1 MSIEYAVDSNFAILP
16 VLPLRDVVIFPN
28 IVVPL
33 FIGREK
39 SINALEYAINNSI
52 RQNEIFLVTQQDG
65 SIDNPE
71 PQDLYGVGVLANIVQ
86 PLIKLPDN
94 AVKVVI
100 QGVGRGRIIEY
111 INSHNL
117 LQARIELDIHH
128 ECEEGKDNIDLEALR
143 RSVVSAF
150 DSWCKLNKKNQ
161 PEVVVNP
168 IDQIKEIDQLVDT
181 IVSYLNIKASDKQSI
196 LETYGPVER
205 LRKTFTFIERE
216 ISILNAQNRLYKTIK
231 SQVESTQK
239 AYYLNEQLKAIQKE
253 LGEFENG
260 EEGNIIN
267 EFEKKINETK
277 LSQEAREKAMTEL
290 KRYKKMN
297 PISPEA
303 TVIFNYLYWLLDL
316 PWGKCK
322 DVKIN
327 LNAAKKILDEN
338 HYGIEKVKDRI
349 IEFLAVLK
357 RVKEIKGPMLCLVG
371 PPGVGKTSLAKS
383 MARAVGRDFVRIALG
398 GVRDESEIRGH
409 RKTYIGSMPGKII
422 QHMKKANSCN
432 PLFLLDEIDK
442 MGSDSRGD
450 PASALLEVLDTEHN
464 KHFTDHYLEVE
475 FDLSSVMFVA
485 TANSLNLPHPLR
497 DRMEI
502 IQLSG
507 YTEDEKVS
515 IAKYHLIPK
524 LRKEHGLRQKEWS
537 ITSDALYELIR
548 LYTRESGVR
557 SMERELAK
565 LMRKAVKRILTDKNK
580 KISVGVGNLQ
590 DYLGIRKYTFGI
602 AENESLV
609 GIVTGLAYTETG
621 GDILMI
627 ESVLIPGKGEI
638 KYTGKLGEVMKES
651 IKAAY
656 SYIRSNCLFFGIKP
670 EKFQNNDIHLHLP
683 EGAVPKDGPS
693 AGSAVCTSIVSLM
706 TNIPVNKSVAMTGE
720 VTLRGRVLAVGGLRE
735 KLLAALRGSI
745 KTVIIPSENEKDMQE
760 IPANIKEKVNVVFV
774 KSIDEVIKIA
784 LIQPII
790 PIKNDNG
797 NSAPSSPIKNKDD
810 NFPDLETLK
819 H

>member
-1 MSIEYAVDSNFAILP
+1 MNIECAVDSNFAILS
-16 VLPLRDVVIFPN
+16 VLPLRDVVIFPSV
-28 IVVPL
+28 VVPL

-39 SINALEYAINNSI
+39 SINALEHAINNS
-52 RQNEIFLVTQQDG
+52 NHKNKIFLVAQQDG
-65 SIDNPE
+65 SLDNPK
-71 PQDLYGVGVLANIVQ
+71 PQDLYEVGVIANIIQ

-100 QGVGRGRIIEY
+100 QGVSRGRAVEY
-111 INSHNL
+111 IDSHAL
-117 LQARIELDIHH
+117 LQAKIELDNYH
-128 ECEEGKDNIDLEALR
+128 EYEEDYDNVDLEALR
-143 RSVVSAF
+143 RSVIGAF

-161 PEVVVNP
+161 PDIIVNP
-168 IDQIKEIDQLVDT
+168 VEQIKKIDLLVDT
-181 IVSYLNIKASDKQSI
+181 VVSYLNIKASDKQSI
-196 LETYGPVER
+196 LETYDSGER

-267 EFEKKINETK
+267 EFEKKIEETK
-277 LSQEAREKAMTEL
+277 LSQEASEKALTEL

-303 TVIFNYLYWLLDL
+303 TVISNYLYWLLDL
-316 PWGKCK
+316 PWGKYK
-322 DVKIN
+322 DTKIN

-357 RVKEIKGPMLCLVG
+357 RVKEIKGPILCLLG
-371 PPGVGKTSLAKS
+371 PPGVGKTSLARS

-409 RKTYIGSMPGKII
+409 RKTYIGSMPGKVI
-422 QHMKKANSCN
+422 QHIKKANSCN

-475 FDLSSVMFVA
+475 FDLSNVMFVA
-485 TANSLNLPHPLR
+485 TANSLNLPHPLH

-507 YTEDEKVS
+507 YTEDEKIN
-515 IAKYHLIPK
+515 IAKYHIIPK
-524 LRKEHGLRQKEWS
+524 LKQEHGLRKKEWS
-537 ITSDALYELIR
+537 IINDALYELIR

-565 LMRKAVKRILTDKNK
+565 LMRKAVKEILEGKNK
-580 KISVGVGNLQ
+580 KIFVGVNNLQ
-590 DYLGIRKYTFGI
+590 GYLGVRKYTFGI

-609 GIVTGLAYTETG
+609 GVVTGLAYTETG
-621 GDILMI
+621 GDILII
-627 ESVLIPGKGEI
+627 ESVLISGKGEI
-638 KYTGKLGEVMKES
+638 KYTGKLGEVMQES

-670 EKFQNNDIHLHLP
+670 EKFQKNDIHLHLP

-693 AGSAVCTSIVSLM
+693 AGSAICTSIVSLM

-720 VTLRGRVLAVGGLRE
+720 VTLRGRVLAIGGLRE
-735 KLLAALRGSI
+735 KLLAALRVSI

-760 IPANIKEKVNVVFV
+760 IPANIKEKINIVFV
-774 KSIDEVIKIA
+774 KNIDEVIKIA
-784 LIQPII
+784 LIQPTI
-790 PIKNDNG
+790 PIKSDNG
-797 NSAPSSPIKNKDD
+797 SNTSSSSVKNKED
-810 NFPDLETLK
+810 NFSDLETLK

>member
-1 MSIEYAVDSNFAILP
+1 MNIERAVSSGFAALS

-28 IVVPL
+28 IMVPL

-39 SINALEYAINNSI
+39 SVNALEYAISSSSH
-52 RQNEIFLVTQQDG
+52 QNEIFLVAQKDG
-65 SIDNPE
+65 SVDNPE
-71 PQDLYGVGVLANIVQ
+71 PEDLYEVGVLANIIQ

-94 AVKVVI
+94 AVKVI
-100 QGVGRGRIIEY
+100 IRGIRRGRVVEY
-111 INSHNL
+111 ISSHTL
-117 LQARIELDIHH
+117 LQARVELDNHYK
-128 ECEEGKDNIDLEALR
+128 EDEDNIDLEALR
-143 RSVVSAF
+143 RSVIDAF

-161 PEVVVNP
+161 PEVAINP
-168 IDQIKEIDQLVDT
+168 IDQIKEVDQLVDT
-181 IVSYLNIKASDKQSI
+181 VASHLNIKVSDKQSI
-196 LETYGPVER
+196 LEAYDPKER
-205 LRKTFTFIERE
+205 FKKAFAFIERE

-239 AYYLNEQLKAIQKE
+239 VYYLNEQLKAIQKE

-260 EEGNIIN
+260 DEGNILN

-277 LSQEAREKAMTEL
+277 LSQEAREKAITDL

-303 TVIFNYLYWLLDL
+303 TVISSYLHWLLDL
-316 PWGKCK
+316 PWGKYK
-322 DVKIN
+322 DAKIN

-357 RVKEIKGPMLCLVG
+357 RVKEIKGPILCLVG

-507 YTEDEKVS
+507 YTEDEKIS
-515 IAKYHLIPK
+515 IATHHLIPK
-524 LRKEHGLRQKEWS
+524 LKKEHGLYQKEWD
-537 ITSDALYELIR
+537 ITNEALYELIR

-565 LMRKAVKRILTDKNK
+565 LMRKAVKEILTDKNK
-580 KISVGVGNLQ
+580 KISVGVDNLQ
-590 DYLGIRKYTFGI
+590 DYLGVRKYTFGI

-638 KYTGKLGEVMKES
+638 KYTGKLGEVMQES

-670 EKFQNNDIHLHLP
+670 EKFQNNDIHLHVP

-693 AGSAVCTSIVSLM
+693 AGGAVCTSIVSLM
-706 TNIPVNKSVAMTGE
+706 TNIPVNKNVAMTGE
-720 VTLRGRVLAVGGLRE
+720 VTLRGRVLAIGGLRE

-760 IPANIKEKVNVVFV
+760 IPASIKEGINVVFA
-774 KSIDEVIKIA
+774 KNIDEVMKVA
-784 LIQPII
+784 LMHPTTPIDGD
-790 PIKNDNG
+790 DNQ
-797 NSAPSSPIKNKDD
+797 NSVPSSIENKDD
-810 NFPDLETLK
+810 TFPMSETLK

>member
-1 MSIEYAVDSNFAILP
+1 MNIECAVDSSFAVLP

-39 SINALEYAINNSI
+39 SINALEYAINNVC
-52 RQNEIFLVTQQDG
+52 RKNEIFLVTQRDG
-65 SIDNPE
+65 SIDNPG
-71 PQDLYGVGVLANIVQ
+71 PQDLYEVGVLANIVQ

-100 QGVGRGRIIEY
+100 QGVSRGRILEY
-111 INSHNL
+111 ISSHTL
-117 LQARIELDIHH
+117 LQAKVELSHH
-128 ECEEGKDNIDLEALR
+128 DECEENEDNVDLEALR
-143 RSVVSAF
+143 RSVINAF

-168 IDQIKEIDQLVDT
+168 IEQIKEIDQLVDT

-196 LETYGPVER
+196 LETYGPGER
-205 LRKTFTFIERE
+205 LRKAFTLIERE

-260 EEGNIIN
+260 EEGNTIN
-267 EFEKKINETK
+267 EFEKKISETK
-277 LSQEAREKAMTEL
+277 LSQEAREKVITEL

-303 TVIFNYLYWLLDL
+303 TVISNYLYWLLDL
-316 PWGKCK
+316 PWGKYK

-357 RVKEIKGPMLCLVG
+357 RVKEIKGPILCLVG

-383 MARAVGRDFVRIALG
+383 MAKAIGRDFVRIALG

-422 QHMKKANSCN
+422 QHMKKASSCN

-485 TANSLNLPHPLR
+485 TANSLNLPYPLR

-524 LRKEHGLRQKEWS
+524 LKEEHGLRQKEWS
-537 ITSDALYELIR
+537 ITGDALYKLIR

-565 LMRKAVKRILTDKNK
+565 LMRKAVKKILTDKSK
-580 KISVGVGNLQ
+580 KISVGTDNLQ
-590 DYLGIRKYTFGI
+590 DYLGVRKYTFGI

-609 GIVTGLAYTETG
+609 GVVTGLAYTETG
-621 GDILMI
+621 GDILTI

-638 KYTGKLGEVMKES
+638 KYTGKLGEVMQES

-670 EKFQNNDIHLHLP
+670 EKFKSNDIHLHIP

-706 TNIPVNKSVAMTGE
+706 TNIPVDKSVAMTGE
-720 VTLRGRVLAVGGLRE
+720 VTLRGRVLAIGGLRE

-745 KTVIIPSENEKDMQE
+745 KTVIIPSENEKDIQE
-760 IPANIKEKVNVVFV
+760 IPINIKEKVNIVFV
-774 KSIDEVIKIA
+774 KNIDEVIKIA
-784 LIQPII
+784 LIRPTI
-790 PIKNDNG
+790 PIKNDTG
-797 NSAPSSPIKNKDD
+797 NSTPSSSVKDKD
-810 NFPDLETLK
+810 GNFSELDTLK

>member
-1 MSIEYAVDSNFAILP
+1 MNIERAVSSTFTALP

-28 IVVPL
+28 IMVPL

-39 SINALEYAINNSI
+39 SVNALEYAISSSNH
-52 RQNEIFLVTQQDG
+52 QNEIFLVAQKDG
-65 SIDNPE
+65 SVDNPE
-71 PQDLYGVGVLANIVQ
+71 PEDLYEVGVLASIVQ

-94 AVKVVI
+94 AVKVI
-100 QGVGRGRIIEY
+100 IRGIRRGRVVEY
-111 INSHNL
+111 ISSHTL
-117 LQARIELDIHH
+117 LQARVELDNYYK
-128 ECEEGKDNIDLEALR
+128 EDEDNIDLEALR
-143 RSVVSAF
+143 RSVVDAF

-161 PEVVVNP
+161 PEVAINS
-168 IDQIKEIDQLVDT
+168 IDQIKEVDQLVDT
-181 IVSYLNIKASDKQSI
+181 VASHLNIKVSDKQSI
-196 LETYGPVER
+196 LEAYDPEER
-205 LRKTFTFIERE
+205 LKKAFAFIERE
-216 ISILNAQNRLYKTIK
+216 MSILNAQNRLYKTIK

-239 AYYLNEQLKAIQKE
+239 VYYLNEQLKAIQKE

-260 EEGNIIN
+260 DEGNILN

-277 LSQEAREKAMTEL
+277 LSQEAREKAITDL

-303 TVIFNYLYWLLDL
+303 TVISSYLHWLLEL
-316 PWGKCK
+316 PWGKYK
-322 DVKIN
+322 GAKIN

-357 RVKEIKGPMLCLVG
+357 RVKEIKGPILCLVG

-383 MARAVGRDFVRIALG
+383 MARAVGKDFVRIALG

-507 YTEDEKVS
+507 YTEDEKIS
-515 IAKYHLIPK
+515 IATHHLIPK
-524 LRKEHGLRQKEWS
+524 LKEEHGLYQKEWD
-537 ITSDALYELIR
+537 ITNEALYELIR

-565 LMRKAVKRILTDKNK
+565 LMRKAVKEILTDKNK
-580 KISVGVGNLQ
+580 KISVGVDNLQ
-590 DYLGIRKYTFGI
+590 DYLGVRKYTFGI

-627 ESVLIPGKGEI
+627 ESVLIAGKGEI
-638 KYTGKLGEVMKES
+638 KYTGKLGEVMQES

-670 EKFQNNDIHLHLP
+670 EKFQNNDIHLHVP

-693 AGSAVCTSIVSLM
+693 AGGAVCTSIVSLM
-706 TNIPVNKSVAMTGE
+706 TNIPVNKNVAMTGE
-720 VTLRGRVLAVGGLRE
+720 VTLRGRVLAIGGLRE

-760 IPANIKEKVNVVFV
+760 IPASIKEGINVVFA
-774 KSIDEVIKIA
+774 KNIDEVMKVA
-784 LIQPII
+784 LMHPTTPIDGD
-790 PIKNDNG
+790 DNQ
-797 NSAPSSPIKNKDD
+797 NSVPSSIESKDD
-810 NFPDLETLK
+810 TFPMSETLK

>member
-1 MSIEYAVDSNFAILP
+1 MNIEYAMDSNFATLP
-16 VLPLRDVVIFPN
+16 VLPLRDVVIFPSV
-28 IVVPL
+28 VVPL

-39 SINALEYAINNSI
+39 SINALEYAINNSSH
-52 RQNEIFLVTQQDG
+52 QNKIFLVAQQDG
-65 SIDNPE
+65 SLDNPE
-71 PQDLYGVGVLANIVQ
+71 PQDLYEVGVLANIVQ

-100 QGVGRGRIIEY
+100 QGVSRGRAVEY
-111 INSHNL
+111 IDSHAL
-117 LQARIELDIHH
+117 LQARVELDNYH
-128 ECEEGKDNIDLEALR
+128 EYEEDEDNVDLEALR
-143 RSVVSAF
+143 RSVIGAF

-161 PEVVVNP
+161 PDIIVNP
-168 IDQIKEIDQLVDT
+168 VEQIKKIDLLVDT

-196 LETYGPVER
+196 LETYGPGER

-216 ISILNAQNRLYKTIK
+216 ISILNAQNHLYKTIK

-267 EFEKKINETK
+267 EFEKKIEETK
-277 LSQEAREKAMTEL
+277 LSQEAREKALTEL

-303 TVIFNYLYWLLDL
+303 TVISNYLYWLLDL
-316 PWGKCK
+316 PWGKYK
-322 DVKIN
+322 DAKIN

-357 RVKEIKGPMLCLVG
+357 RVKEIKGPILCLFG
-371 PPGVGKTSLAKS
+371 PPGVGKTSLARS
-383 MARAVGRDFVRIALG
+383 MARAVGRDFIRIALG

-432 PLFLLDEIDK
+432 TLFLLDEIDK

-485 TANSLNLPHPLR
+485 TANSLNLPHPLH

-507 YTEDEKVS
+507 YTEDEKIN
-515 IAKYHLIPK
+515 IAKYHIIPK
-524 LRKEHGLRQKEWS
+524 LKQEHGLRQKEWS
-537 ITSDALYELIR
+537 ITNDALYELIR

-565 LMRKAVKRILTDKNK
+565 LMRKAVKEILEGKNK
-580 KISVGVGNLQ
+580 KICVGVNNLQ
-590 DYLGIRKYTFGI
+590 GYLGVSKYTFGI

-609 GIVTGLAYTETG
+609 GVVTGLAYTETG

-638 KYTGKLGEVMKES
+638 KYTGKLGEVMQES

-693 AGSAVCTSIVSLM
+693 AGSAICTSIVSLM
-706 TNIPVNKSVAMTGE
+706 TNIPVDKSVAMTGE
-720 VTLRGRVLAVGGLRE
+720 VTLRGRVLAIGGLRE
-735 KLLAALRGSI
+735 KLLAALRVSI

-760 IPANIKEKVNVVFV
+760 IPANIKEKINVVFV
-774 KSIDEVIKIA
+774 KNIDEVTKIA
-784 LIQPII
+784 LIQPTV
-790 PIKNDNG
+790 PIESDNG
-797 NSAPSSPIKNKDD
+797 SNAPSSSVKNEDD
-810 NFPDLETLK
+810 NFSGLETLK

>member
-1 MSIEYAVDSNFAILP
+1 
-16 VLPLRDVVIFPN
+16 
-28 IVVPL
+28 
-33 FIGREK
+33 EK
-39 SINALEYAINNSI
+39 SINALEYAINNSSH
-52 RQNEIFLVTQQDG
+52 QNKIFLVAQQDG

-71 PQDLYGVGVLANIVQ
+71 PQDLYEVGVLANIVQ

-100 QGVGRGRIIEY
+100 QGVSRGRAVEY
-111 INSHNL
+111 IDSHTL
-117 LQARIELDIHH
+117 LQARVELDNYH
-128 ECEEGKDNIDLEALR
+128 EYEEDEDNVDLEALR
-143 RSVVSAF
+143 RSVIGAF

-161 PEVVVNP
+161 PDIIVNP
-168 IDQIKEIDQLVDT
+168 VEQIKEIDLLVDT

-196 LETYGPVER
+196 LETYGPGER

-267 EFEKKINETK
+267 EFEKKIDETK
-277 LSQEAREKAMTEL
+277 LSQEAREKAITEL

-303 TVIFNYLYWLLDL
+303 TVISNYLYWLLNL
-316 PWGKCK
+316 PWGKYK
-322 DVKIN
+322 DAKIN

-357 RVKEIKGPMLCLVG
+357 RVKEIKGPILCLLG
-371 PPGVGKTSLAKS
+371 PPGVGKTSLARS

-409 RKTYIGSMPGKII
+409 RKTYIGSMPGKVI

-485 TANSLNLPHPLR
+485 TANSLNLPHPLH

-507 YTEDEKVS
+507 YTEDEKIN

-524 LRKEHGLRQKEWS
+524 LKQEHGLRQKEWS
-537 ITSDALYELIR
+537 ITNDALYKLIR

-565 LMRKAVKRILTDKNK
+565 LMRKAVKEILGGKNK
-580 KISVGVGNLQ
+580 KICVGVNNLQ
-590 DYLGIRKYTFGI
+590 GYLGVRKYTFGI

-609 GIVTGLAYTETG
+609 GVVTGLAYTETG

-638 KYTGKLGEVMKES
+638 KYTGKLGEVMQES

-693 AGSAVCTSIVSLM
+693 AGSAICTSIVSLM
-706 TNIPVNKSVAMTGE
+706 INIPVDKSVAMTGE
-720 VTLRGRVLAVGGLRE
+720 VTLRGRVLAIGGLRE
-735 KLLAALRGSI
+735 KLLAALRGSV
-745 KTVIIPSENEKDMQE
+745 KTVVIPSENEKDMQE
-760 IPANIKEKVNVVFV
+760 IPASIKEKINVVFV
-774 KSIDEVIKIA
+774 KNIDEVIKIA
-784 LIQPII
+784 LIQPTI
-790 PIKNDNG
+790 PIESDNG
-797 NSAPSSPIKNKDD
+797 SNAPSSSVKNEDD
-810 NFPDLETLK
+810 NFSGLETLK

>member
-1 MSIEYAVDSNFAILP
+1 
-16 VLPLRDVVIFPN
+16 
-28 IVVPL
+28 
-33 FIGREK
+33 
-39 SINALEYAINNSI
+39 
-52 RQNEIFLVTQQDG
+52 
-65 SIDNPE
+65 
-71 PQDLYGVGVLANIVQ
+71 
-86 PLIKLPDN
+86 
-94 AVKVVI
+94 
-100 QGVGRGRIIEY
+100 
-111 INSHNL
+111 
-117 LQARIELDIHH
+117 
-128 ECEEGKDNIDLEALR
+128 
-143 RSVVSAF
+143 
-150 DSWCKLNKKNQ
+150 
-161 PEVVVNP
+161 
-168 IDQIKEIDQLVDT
+168 
-181 IVSYLNIKASDKQSI
+181 
-196 LETYGPVER
+196 
-205 LRKTFTFIERE
+205 
-216 ISILNAQNRLYKTIK
+216 
-231 SQVESTQK
+231 
-239 AYYLNEQLKAIQKE
+239 
-253 LGEFENG
+253 
-260 EEGNIIN
+260 
-267 EFEKKINETK
+267 
-277 LSQEAREKAMTEL
+277 
-290 KRYKKMN
+290 MN

-303 TVIFNYLYWLLDL
+303 TVISSYLHWLLDL
-316 PWGKCK
+316 PWRKYK
-322 DVKIN
+322 DAKIN

-357 RVKEIKGPMLCLVG
+357 RVKEIKGPILCLVG

-383 MARAVGRDFVRIALG
+383 MAKAVGRDFVRISLG
-398 GVRDESEIRGH
+398 GIRDESEIRGH

-450 PASALLEVLDTEHN
+450 PASALLEVLDTDHN

-507 YTEDEKVS
+507 YTEDEKIS
-515 IAKYHLIPK
+515 IATHHLIPK
-524 LRKEHGLRQKEWS
+524 LKKEHGLHQKEWK
-537 ITSDALYELIR
+537 ITNEALYELIR
-548 LYTRESGVR
+548 LYTRESDVR

-565 LMRKAVKRILTDKNK
+565 LMRKAVKAILTDKNK
-580 KISVGVGNLQ
+580 KISVEIGNLQ
-590 DYLGIRKYTFGI
+590 DYLGVRKYTFGI

-638 KYTGKLGEVMKES
+638 KYTGKLGEVMQES

-656 SYIRSNCLFFGIKP
+656 SYVRSNCLFFGINP
-670 EKFQNNDIHLHLP
+670 EKFQNNDIHLHVP

-706 TNIPVNKSVAMTGE
+706 TNISVNKSVAMTGE
-720 VTLRGRVLAVGGLRE
+720 VTLRGRVLAIGGLRE

-760 IPANIKEKVNVVFV
+760 IPANIKEGINVIFV
-774 KSIDEVIKIA
+774 KNIDEVIKIA
-784 LIQPII
+784 LTRPITSI
-790 PIKNDNG
+790 DG
-797 NSAPSSPIKNKDD
+797 DSQNSLPSSIENKDST
-810 NFPDLETLK
+810 FSALETLK

>member
-1 MSIEYAVDSNFAILP
+1 MSIGRAVNFNSTVLP

-28 IVVPL
+28 IMLPL
-33 FIGREK
+33 FVGREK
-39 SINALEYAINNSI
+39 SVHALEYAISSSSH
-52 RQNEIFLVTQQDG
+52 QNEIFLIAQKDG

-71 PQDLYGVGVLANIVQ
+71 PENLYEVGVLANIIQ

-94 AVKVVI
+94 AVKVMI
-100 QGVGRGRIIEY
+100 HGVRRGRVIEY
-111 INSHNL
+111 ISSHTL
-117 LQARIELDIHH
+117 LQARVALDGH
-128 ECEEGKDNIDLEALR
+128 CEYAENEDNIDLEALR
-143 RSVVSAF
+143 RSVIDAF
-150 DSWCKLNKKNQ
+150 DNWCRLSKKSR
-161 PEVVVNP
+161 PEIIIDP
-168 IDQIKEIDQLVDT
+168 IDQVKEVNQIVD
-181 IVSYLNIKASDKQSI
+181 IIASHLNIKVSDKQNI
-196 LETYGPVER
+196 LEVYNPKER
-205 LRKTFTFIERE
+205 LKKVFTLIERE
-216 ISILNAQNRLYKTIK
+216 ISILSAQNRLYKTIK

-239 AYYLNEQLKAIQKE
+239 VYYLNEQLKAIQKE

-260 EEGNIIN
+260 DEGNILN

-277 LSQEAREKAMTEL
+277 LSEEAKKKAITDL

-303 TVIFNYLYWLLDL
+303 TVISSYLHWLLDL
-316 PWGKCK
+316 PWGKYK
-322 DVKIN
+322 DAKIN

-357 RVKEIKGPMLCLVG
+357 RVKEIKGPILCLVG

-383 MARAVGRDFVRIALG
+383 MAKAVGRDFVRISLG
-398 GVRDESEIRGH
+398 GIRDESEIRGH

-507 YTEDEKVS
+507 YSEDEKIS
-515 IAKYHLIPK
+515 IATHHLIPK
-524 LRKEHGLRQKEWS
+524 LKKEHGLHQKEWK
-537 ITSDALYELIR
+537 ITNEALYELIR

-565 LMRKAVKRILTDKNK
+565 LMRKAVKAILTDKNK
-580 KISVGVGNLQ
+580 KISVEVGNLQ
-590 DYLGIRKYTFGI
+590 DYLGVRKYTFGI

-638 KYTGKLGEVMKES
+638 KYTGKLGEVMQES
-651 IKAAY
+651 IRAAY
-656 SYIRSNCLFFGIKP
+656 SYVRSNCLFFGIKP
-670 EKFQNNDIHLHLP
+670 EKFQNNDIHLHVP

-706 TNIPVNKSVAMTGE
+706 TNIPVNKNVAMTGE
-720 VTLRGRVLAVGGLRE
+720 VTLRGRVLAIGGLRE

-760 IPANIKEKVNVVFV
+760 IPANIKKGINVVFA
-774 KSIDEVIKIA
+774 KNIDEVIKIA
-784 LIQPII
+784 LTRPITSI
-790 PIKNDNG
+790 DGDNQ
-797 NSAPSSPIKNKDD
+797 NSLPSSIENKDST
-810 NFPDLETLK
+810 FSALETLK

>member
-1 MSIEYAVDSNFAILP
+1 MNIECTVNSDYIALP
-16 VLPLRDVVIFPN
+16 ILPLRDVVIFPSMM
-28 IVVPL
+28 VPL

-39 SINALEYAINNSI
+39 SINALEYAISHSNTK
-52 RQNEIFLVTQQDG
+52 IFLVAQRDG

-71 PQDLYGVGVLANIVQ
+71 SSDLYEVGVLANIIQ

-100 QGVGRGRIIEY
+100 QGVRRGRITEY
-111 INSHNL
+111 VSSTGL
-117 LQARIELDIHH
+117 LQASVELKSDEH
-128 ECEEGKDNIDLEALR
+128 EEDDVDLEALR
-143 RSVVSAF
+143 RSVIDAF
-150 DSWCKLNKKNQ
+150 DNWSKLNKKNQ
-161 PEVVVNP
+161 PEVIVNP
-168 IDQIKEIDQLVDT
+168 VDHIKDVDQLADT
-181 IVSYLNIKASDKQSI
+181 IASYLNIKISDKQSI
-196 LETYGPVER
+196 LESYDLKER
-205 LRKTFTFIERE
+205 LKKVFALTERE

-260 EEGNIIN
+260 DEGNVLN
-267 EFEKKINETK
+267 EFEKKIDETQ
-277 LSQEAREKAMTEL
+277 LSQEAREKATADL

-303 TVIFNYLYWLLDL
+303 TVISSYLHWLLDL
-316 PWGKCK
+316 PWGKYK
-322 DVKIN
+322 DAKIN
-327 LNAAKKILDEN
+327 LNTAKKILDEN

-357 RVKEIKGPMLCLVG
+357 RVKEIKGPILCLVG

-383 MARAVGRDFVRIALG
+383 IARAIGRDFVRMSLG

-422 QHMKKANSCN
+422 QYMKKANSCN

-442 MGSDSRGD
+442 MGSDLRGN

-475 FDLSSVMFVA
+475 FNLSSVMFVA

-507 YTEDEKVS
+507 YAEDEKVN
-515 IAKYHLIPK
+515 IATHHLIPK
-524 LRKEHGLRQKEWS
+524 LKKEHGLHKNEWR
-537 ITSDALYELIR
+537 IANDALYRLIR

-557 SMERELAK
+557 SMEKELAK
-565 LMRKAVKRILTDKNK
+565 LMRKAVKKILTDKNK
-580 KISVGVGNLQ
+580 KISVEVDNLQ
-590 DYLGIRKYTFGI
+590 DYLGVRKHTFGI
-602 AENESLV
+602 AGDEDLIGV
-609 GIVTGLAYTETG
+609 VTGLAYTETG
-621 GDILMI
+621 GDILMV

-638 KYTGKLGEVMKES
+638 KYTGKLGEVMQES

-656 SYIRSNCLFFGIKP
+656 SYIRSNCLSFGIKP
-670 EKFQNNDIHLHLP
+670 EKFQNNDIHLHVP

-693 AGSAVCTSIVSLM
+693 AGVAVCTSIVSLM
-706 TNIPVNKSVAMTGE
+706 TNIPVNKCVAMTGE
-720 VTLRGRVLAVGGLRE
+720 VTLRGRILAIGGLRE

-745 KTVIIPSENEKDMQE
+745 ETVIIPSENEKDMQE
-760 IPANIKEKVNVVFV
+760 IPTNIKEGVNVVFAKNV
-774 KSIDEVIKIA
+774 DEVIKVA
-784 LIQPII
+784 LIQPTA
-790 PIKNDNG
+790 PIESTYQSNK
-797 NSAPSSPIKNKDD
+797 SSSIEKDD
-810 NFPDLETLK
+810 TFPTLETLK

>member
-1 MSIEYAVDSNFAILP
+1 MSIGRAVNFNSTVLP

-28 IVVPL
+28 IMLPL
-33 FIGREK
+33 FVGREK
-39 SINALEYAINNSI
+39 SVHALEYAISSSSH
-52 RQNEIFLVTQQDG
+52 QNEIFLIAQKDG

-71 PQDLYGVGVLANIVQ
+71 PENLYEVGVLANIIQ

-94 AVKVVI
+94 AVKVMI
-100 QGVGRGRIIEY
+100 HGVRRGRVIEY
-111 INSHNL
+111 ISSHTL
-117 LQARIELDIHH
+117 LEARVALDGHY
-128 ECEEGKDNIDLEALR
+128 EYGKNEDNIDLEALR
-143 RSVVSAF
+143 RSVIDAF
-150 DSWCKLNKKNQ
+150 DNWCKLSKKSR
-161 PEVVVNP
+161 PEIIIDP
-168 IDQIKEIDQLVDT
+168 IDQVKEVNQIVDM
-181 IVSYLNIKASDKQSI
+181 IASHLNIKVSDKQNI
-196 LETYGPVER
+196 LEVYNPKER
-205 LRKTFTFIERE
+205 LKKVFALIERE
-216 ISILNAQNRLYKTIK
+216 ISILSAQNRLYKTIK
-231 SQVESTQK
+231 SQVESTQRV
-239 AYYLNEQLKAIQKE
+239 YYLNEQLKAIQKE

-260 EEGNIIN
+260 DEGNILN

-277 LSQEAREKAMTEL
+277 LSEEAKEKAITDL

-303 TVIFNYLYWLLDL
+303 TVISSYLHWLLDL
-316 PWGKCK
+316 PWRKYK
-322 DVKIN
+322 DAKIN

-357 RVKEIKGPMLCLVG
+357 RVKEIKGPILCLVG

-383 MARAVGRDFVRIALG
+383 MAKAVGRDFVRISLG
-398 GVRDESEIRGH
+398 GIRDESEIRGH

-507 YTEDEKVS
+507 YTEDEKIS
-515 IAKYHLIPK
+515 IATHHLIPK
-524 LRKEHGLRQKEWS
+524 LKKEHGLHQKEWE
-537 ITSDALYELIR
+537 ITNEALYELIR

-565 LMRKAVKRILTDKNK
+565 LMRKAVKAILTDKNK
-580 KISVGVGNLQ
+580 KISVEIGNLQ
-590 DYLGIRKYTFGI
+590 DYLGVRKYTFGI

-621 GDILMI
+621 GDIL
-627 ESVLIPGKGEI
+627 
-638 KYTGKLGEVMKES
+638 
-651 IKAAY
+651 
-656 SYIRSNCLFFGIKP
+656 
-670 EKFQNNDIHLHLP
+670 
-683 EGAVPKDGPS
+683 
-693 AGSAVCTSIVSLM
+693 
-706 TNIPVNKSVAMTGE
+706 
-720 VTLRGRVLAVGGLRE
+720 
-735 KLLAALRGSI
+735 
-745 KTVIIPSENEKDMQE
+745 
-760 IPANIKEKVNVVFV
+760 
-774 KSIDEVIKIA
+774 
-784 LIQPII
+784 
-790 PIKNDNG
+790 
-797 NSAPSSPIKNKDD
+797 
-810 NFPDLETLK
+810 
-819 H
+819 

>member
-1 MSIEYAVDSNFAILP
+1 MNIEYAMDSNFATLP
-16 VLPLRDVVIFPN
+16 VLPLRDVVIFPSV
-28 IVVPL
+28 VVPL

-39 SINALEYAINNSI
+39 SINALEYAINNSSH
-52 RQNEIFLVTQQDG
+52 QNKIFLVAQQDG

-71 PQDLYGVGVLANIVQ
+71 PQDLYEVGVLANIIQ

-100 QGVGRGRIIEY
+100 QGVSRGRAVEY
-111 INSHNL
+111 IDSHTL
-117 LQARIELDIHH
+117 LQARVELDNYH
-128 ECEEGKDNIDLEALR
+128 EYEEDEDNVDLEALR
-143 RSVVSAF
+143 RSVIGAF
-150 DSWCKLNKKNQ
+150 DSWCKLNKKNR
-161 PEVVVNP
+161 PDIIVNP
-168 IDQIKEIDQLVDT
+168 VEQIKEIDLLVDT

-196 LETYGPVER
+196 LETYGPGER

-267 EFEKKINETK
+267 EFEKKIDETK
-277 LSQEAREKAMTEL
+277 LSQEAREKAITEL

-303 TVIFNYLYWLLDL
+303 TVISNYLYWLLDL
-316 PWGKCK
+316 PWGKYK
-322 DVKIN
+322 DAKIN

-349 IEFLAVLK
+349 IELLAVLK
-357 RVKEIKGPMLCLVG
+357 RVKEIKGPILCLLG
-371 PPGVGKTSLAKS
+371 PPGVGKTSLARS

-409 RKTYIGSMPGKII
+409 RKTYIGSMPGKVI

-485 TANSLNLPHPLR
+485 TANSLNLPHPLH

-507 YTEDEKVS
+507 YTEDEKIN

-524 LRKEHGLRQKEWS
+524 LKQEHGLRQKEWS
-537 ITSDALYELIR
+537 ITNDALYELIR

-565 LMRKAVKRILTDKNK
+565 LMRKAVKEILEGKNK
-580 KISVGVGNLQ
+580 KICVGVNNLQ
-590 DYLGIRKYTFGI
+590 DYSGVRKYTFGI

-609 GIVTGLAYTETG
+609 GVVTGLAYTETG

-638 KYTGKLGEVMKES
+638 KYTGKLGEVMQES

-693 AGSAVCTSIVSLM
+693 AGSAICTSIVSLM

-720 VTLRGRVLAVGGLRE
+720 VTLRGRVLAIGGLRE
-735 KLLAALRGSI
+735 KLLAALRVSI

-760 IPANIKEKVNVVFV
+760 IPANIKEKINVVFV
-774 KSIDEVIKIA
+774 KNIDEVIKIA
-784 LIQPII
+784 LTQPTILI
-790 PIKNDNG
+790 ESDNG
-797 NSAPSSPIKNKDD
+797 SNAPPSSVKNEDD
-810 NFPDLETLK
+810 NFSGLETLK

>member
-1 MSIEYAVDSNFAILP
+1 MNIGHAVNFNSTVLP

-28 IVVPL
+28 IMLPL
-33 FIGREK
+33 FVGREK
-39 SINALEYAINNSI
+39 SVHALEYAISSSSH
-52 RQNEIFLVTQQDG
+52 QNEIFLIAQKDG

-71 PQDLYGVGVLANIVQ
+71 PENLYEVGVLANIIQ

-94 AVKVVI
+94 AVKVMI
-100 QGVGRGRIIEY
+100 HGVRRGRVIEY
-111 INSHNL
+111 ISSHTL
-117 LQARIELDIHH
+117 LEARVALDGHY
-128 ECEEGKDNIDLEALR
+128 EYGENEDNIDLEALR
-143 RSVVSAF
+143 RSVIDAF
-150 DSWCKLNKKNQ
+150 DNWCKLSKKSR
-161 PEVVVNP
+161 PEIIIDP
-168 IDQIKEIDQLVDT
+168 IDQVKEVNQIVDM
-181 IVSYLNIKASDKQSI
+181 IASHLNIKVSDKQNI
-196 LETYGPVER
+196 LEVYNPKER
-205 LRKTFTFIERE
+205 LKKVFALIERE
-216 ISILNAQNRLYKTIK
+216 ISILSAQNRLYKTIK
-231 SQVESTQK
+231 SQVESTQRV
-239 AYYLNEQLKAIQKE
+239 YLNEQLKAIQKE

-260 EEGNIIN
+260 DEGNILN

-277 LSQEAREKAMTEL
+277 LSEEAKEKAITDL

-303 TVIFNYLYWLLDL
+303 TVISSYLHWLLDL
-316 PWGKCK
+316 PWRKYK
-322 DVKIN
+322 DAKIN

-357 RVKEIKGPMLCLVG
+357 RVKEIKGPILCLVG

-383 MARAVGRDFVRIALG
+383 MAKAVGRDFVRISLG
-398 GVRDESEIRGH
+398 GIRDESEIRGH

-507 YTEDEKVS
+507 YTEDEKIS
-515 IAKYHLIPK
+515 IATHHLIPK
-524 LRKEHGLRQKEWS
+524 LKKEHGLHQKEWE
-537 ITSDALYELIR
+537 ITNEALYELIR

-565 LMRKAVKRILTDKNK
+565 LMRKAVKAILTDKNK
-580 KISVGVGNLQ
+580 KISVEIGNLQ
-590 DYLGIRKYTFGI
+590 DYLGVRKYTFGI

-638 KYTGKLGEVMKES
+638 KYTGKLGEVMQES

-656 SYIRSNCLFFGIKP
+656 SYVRSNCLFFGIKP
-670 EKFQNNDIHLHLP
+670 EKFQNNDIHLHVP

-706 TNIPVNKSVAMTGE
+706 TNISVNKSVAMTGE
-720 VTLRGRVLAVGGLRE
+720 VTLRGRVLAIGGLRE

-760 IPANIKEKVNVVFV
+760 IPANIKEGINVIFV
-774 KSIDEVIKIA
+774 KNIDEVIKIA
-784 LIQPII
+784 LTRPITSI
-790 PIKNDNG
+790 DG
-797 NSAPSSPIKNKDD
+797 DSQNSLPSSIENKDST
-810 NFPDLETLK
+810 FSALETLK

>member
-1 MSIEYAVDSNFAILP
+1 MNIERAVSSSFTALP

-28 IVVPL
+28 IMVPL

-39 SINALEYAINNSI
+39 SVNALEYAISSSNH
-52 RQNEIFLVTQQDG
+52 QNEIFLVAQKDG
-65 SIDNPE
+65 SVDNPE
-71 PQDLYGVGVLANIVQ
+71 PEDLYEVGVLASIVQ

-94 AVKVVI
+94 AVKVI
-100 QGVGRGRIIEY
+100 IRGIRRGRVVEY
-111 INSHNL
+111 ISSHTL
-117 LQARIELDIHH
+117 LQARVELDNYYK
-128 ECEEGKDNIDLEALR
+128 EDEDNIDLEALR
-143 RSVVSAF
+143 RSVVDAF

-161 PEVVVNP
+161 PEVAINS
-168 IDQIKEIDQLVDT
+168 IDQIKEVDQLVDT
-181 IVSYLNIKASDKQSI
+181 VASHLNIKVSDKQSI
-196 LETYGPVER
+196 LEAYDPEER
-205 LRKTFTFIERE
+205 LKKAFTFIERE
-216 ISILNAQNRLYKTIK
+216 MSILNAQNRLYKTIK

-239 AYYLNEQLKAIQKE
+239 VYYLNEQLKAIQKE

-260 EEGNIIN
+260 DEGNILN

-277 LSQEAREKAMTEL
+277 LSQEAREKAITDL

-303 TVIFNYLYWLLDL
+303 TVISSYLHWLLEL
-316 PWGKCK
+316 PWGKYK
-322 DVKIN
+322 DAKIN

-357 RVKEIKGPMLCLVG
+357 RVKEIKGPILCLVG

-507 YTEDEKVS
+507 YTEDEKIS
-515 IAKYHLIPK
+515 IATHHLIPK
-524 LRKEHGLRQKEWS
+524 LKKEHGLYQKEWD
-537 ITSDALYELIR
+537 ITNEALYELIR

-565 LMRKAVKRILTDKNK
+565 LMRKAVKEILTDKNK
-580 KISVGVGNLQ
+580 KISVGVDNLQ
-590 DYLGIRKYTFGI
+590 DYLGVRKYTFGI

-627 ESVLIPGKGEI
+627 ESVLIPGNGEI
-638 KYTGKLGEVMKES
+638 KYTGKLGEVMQES

-670 EKFQNNDIHLHLP
+670 EKFQNNDIHLHVP

-693 AGSAVCTSIVSLM
+693 AGGAVCTSIVSLM
-706 TNIPVNKSVAMTGE
+706 TNIPVNKNVAMTGE
-720 VTLRGRVLAVGGLRE
+720 VTLRGRVLAIGGLRE

-760 IPANIKEKVNVVFV
+760 IPASIKEGINVVFA
-774 KSIDEVIKIA
+774 KNIDEVMKVA
-784 LIQPII
+784 LMHPTTPI
-790 PIKNDNG
+790 NGDDNQ
-797 NSAPSSPIKNKDD
+797 NSVPSSIESKDD
-810 NFPDLETLK
+810 TFPMSETLK

>member
-1 MSIEYAVDSNFAILP
+1 MNIEYAMDSNFATLP
-16 VLPLRDVVIFPN
+16 VLPLRDVVIFPSV
-28 IVVPL
+28 VVPL

-39 SINALEYAINNSI
+39 SINALDYAINNSSH
-52 RQNEIFLVTQQDG
+52 QNKIFLVTQQDG
-65 SIDNPE
+65 SLDNPE
-71 PQDLYGVGVLANIVQ
+71 PQDLYEVGVLANIVQ

-100 QGVGRGRIIEY
+100 QGISRGRAVEY
-111 INSHNL
+111 IDSHTL
-117 LQARIELDIHH
+117 LQARVELDNYH
-128 ECEEGKDNIDLEALR
+128 EYEEDEDNVDLEALR
-143 RSVVSAF
+143 RSVIGTF

-161 PEVVVNP
+161 PDIIVNP
-168 IDQIKEIDQLVDT
+168 VEQIKKIDLLVDT

-196 LETYGPVER
+196 LETYGPGER

-267 EFEKKINETK
+267 EFEKKIEETK
-277 LSQEAREKAMTEL
+277 LSQEAREKAITEL

-303 TVIFNYLYWLLDL
+303 TVISNYLYWLLDL
-316 PWGKCK
+316 PWGKYK
-322 DVKIN
+322 DAKIN

-357 RVKEIKGPMLCLVG
+357 RVKEIKGPILCLLG
-371 PPGVGKTSLAKS
+371 PPGVGKTSLARS

-409 RKTYIGSMPGKII
+409 RKTYIGSMPGKVI

-485 TANSLNLPHPLR
+485 TANSLSLPHPLH

-507 YTEDEKVS
+507 YTEDEKIS
-515 IAKYHLIPK
+515 IAKCHLIPK
-524 LRKEHGLRQKEWS
+524 LKKEHGLRQKEWS
-537 ITSDALYELIR
+537 ITDDALYELIR

-565 LMRKAVKRILTDKNK
+565 LMRKAVKEILEGKNK
-580 KISVGVGNLQ
+580 KICVGVNDLQ
-590 DYLGIRKYTFGI
+590 GYLGVRKYTFGI

-609 GIVTGLAYTETG
+609 GVVTGLAYTETG

-638 KYTGKLGEVMKES
+638 KYTGKLGEVMQES

-693 AGSAVCTSIVSLM
+693 AGSAICTSIVSLM
-706 TNIPVNKSVAMTGE
+706 TNIPVDKSVAMTGE
-720 VTLRGRVLAVGGLRE
+720 VTLRGRVLAIGGLRE

-760 IPANIKEKVNVVFV
+760 IPASIKEKVDVVFV
-774 KSIDEVIKIA
+774 KNIDEVIKIA
-784 LIQPII
+784 LIQPTI
-790 PIKNDNG
+790 PIESDNG
-797 NSAPSSPIKNKDD
+797 SNAPPSSVKNKDD
-810 NFPDLETLK
+810 NFSGLETLK

>member
-1 MSIEYAVDSNFAILP
+1 MNIEYAMDSNFATLP
-16 VLPLRDVVIFPN
+16 VLPLRDVVIFPSV
-28 IVVPL
+28 VVPL

-39 SINALEYAINNSI
+39 SINALESAINNSSH
-52 RQNEIFLVTQQDG
+52 QNKIFLVAQQDG
-65 SIDNPE
+65 SLDNPE
-71 PQDLYGVGVLANIVQ
+71 PQDLYEVGVLANIVQ

-100 QGVGRGRIIEY
+100 QGVSRGRAVEY
-111 INSHNL
+111 IDSHTL
-117 LQARIELDIHH
+117 LQARVELDNYH
-128 ECEEGKDNIDLEALR
+128 EYEEDEDNVDLEALR
-143 RSVVSAF
+143 RSVIGAF

-161 PEVVVNP
+161 PDIIVNP
-168 IDQIKEIDQLVDT
+168 VEQIKEIDLLVDT

-196 LETYGPVER
+196 LETYGPGER

-267 EFEKKINETK
+267 EFEKKIEETK
-277 LSQEAREKAMTEL
+277 LSQEAREKAITEL

-303 TVIFNYLYWLLDL
+303 TVISNYLYWLLDL
-316 PWGKCK
+316 PWGKYK
-322 DVKIN
+322 DAKIN

-357 RVKEIKGPMLCLVG
+357 RVKEIKGPILCLLG
-371 PPGVGKTSLAKS
+371 PPGVGKTSLARS

-409 RKTYIGSMPGKII
+409 RKTYIGSMPGKVI

-485 TANSLNLPHPLR
+485 TANSLNLPHPLH

-507 YTEDEKVS
+507 YTEDEKIS

-524 LRKEHGLRQKEWS
+524 LKKEHGLRQKEWS
-537 ITSDALYELIR
+537 ITNDALYELIR

-565 LMRKAVKRILTDKNK
+565 LMRKAVKEILEGKNK
-580 KISVGVGNLQ
+580 KICVGVTNLQ
-590 DYLGIRKYTFGI
+590 GYLGVRKYTFGI

-609 GIVTGLAYTETG
+609 GVVTGLAYTETG

-638 KYTGKLGEVMKES
+638 KYTGKLGEVMQES

-693 AGSAVCTSIVSLM
+693 AGSAICTSIVSLM
-706 TNIPVNKSVAMTGE
+706 TNIPVDKSVAMTGE
-720 VTLRGRVLAVGGLRE
+720 VTLRGRVLAIGGLRE

-760 IPANIKEKVNVVFV
+760 IPASIKEKVDVVFV
-774 KSIDEVIKIA
+774 KNIDEVIKIA
-784 LIQPII
+784 LIQPTI
-790 PIKNDNG
+790 PIESDNG
-797 NSAPSSPIKNKDD
+797 SNAPSSSVKNKDD
-810 NFPDLETLK
+810 NFSGLETLK

>member
-1 MSIEYAVDSNFAILP
+1 MPIDSNLTTLP
-16 VLPLRDVVIFPN
+16 VLPLRDVVIFPG
-28 IVVPL
+28 VVIPL

-39 SINALEYAINNSI
+39 SINALEHAINNNCH
-52 RQNEIFLVTQQDG
+52 QNKIFLVAQQDG
-65 SIDNPE
+65 SLDNPE
-71 PQDLYGVGVLANIVQ
+71 PQDLYEVGVLANIIQ

-100 QGVGRGRIIEY
+100 QGISRGRAIKY
-111 INSHNL
+111 IDTHTL
-117 LQARIELDIHH
+117 LQAKVELDNHH
-128 ECEEGKDNIDLEALR
+128 NKYKGDENNIDLEALR
-143 RSVVSAF
+143 RCVIDAF

-161 PEVVVNP
+161 PDVIINP
-168 IDQIKEIDQLVDT
+168 IEQIKEIDLLVDT
-181 IVSYLNIKASDKQSI
+181 VVSYLNIKASDKQNI
-196 LETYGPVER
+196 LETYSLEER
-205 LRKTFTFIERE
+205 LKKTFTFIERE
-216 ISILNAQNRLYKTIK
+216 ISILNAQNHLYKTIK
-231 SQVESTQK
+231 SQVENTQK

-260 EEGNIIN
+260 EEGSIIN
-267 EFEKKINETK
+267 EFEKKIEETK
-277 LSQEAREKAMTEL
+277 LSQEAKEKAITEL

-303 TVIFNYLYWLLDL
+303 TVISNYLYWLLDL
-316 PWGKCK
+316 PWGKYK
-322 DVKIN
+322 DTKIN
-327 LNAAKKILDEN
+327 LNTAKKILNEN

-357 RVKEIKGPMLCLVG
+357 RVKEIKGPILCLLG
-371 PPGVGKTSLAKS
+371 PPGVGKTSLARS
-383 MARAVGRDFVRIALG
+383 MAKALGRDFVCIALG

-409 RKTYIGSMPGKII
+409 RKTYIGSMPGKVI
-422 QHMKKANSCN
+422 QHIKKANSCN

-450 PASALLEVLDTEHN
+450 PASALLEVLDAEHN
-464 KHFTDHYLEVE
+464 KHFIDHYLEVE

-485 TANSLNLPHPLR
+485 TANSLNLPHPLH

-507 YTEDEKVS
+507 YTEDEKIN

-524 LRKEHGLRQKEWS
+524 LKNEHGLRKKEWS
-537 ITSDALYELIR
+537 ITDDALYKLIR

-565 LMRKAVKRILTDKNK
+565 LMRKAVKEILENKNK
-580 KISVGVGNLQ
+580 KIHVRDSDLQ
-590 DYLGIRKYTFGI
+590 NYLGVRKYTFNI

-609 GIVTGLAYTETG
+609 GVVTGLAYTEAG

-638 KYTGKLGEVMKES
+638 KYTGKLGEVMQES

-656 SYIRSNCLFFGIKP
+656 SYIRSNCLSFGIKP
-670 EKFQNNDIHLHLP
+670 EKFQKNDIHLHLP
-683 EGAVPKDGPS
+683 EGAIPKDGPS

-706 TNIPVNKSVAMTGE
+706 TNIPVNKNIAMTGE
-720 VTLRGRVLAVGGLRE
+720 ITLRGKVLAIGGLRE

-745 KTVIIPSENEKDMQE
+745 KIVIIPSENEKDMQE
-760 IPANIKEKVNVVFV
+760 IPANIKEKINVVFV
-774 KSIDEVIKIA
+774 KNINEIIKIA
-784 LIQPII
+784 LIQQPTS
-790 PIKNDNG
+790 N
-797 NSAPSSPIKNKDD
+797 
-810 NFPDLETLK
+810 
-819 H
+819 

>member
-1 MSIEYAVDSNFAILP
+1 MNIECAMDSNFATLP
-16 VLPLRDVVIFPN
+16 VLPLRDVVIFPSV
-28 IVVPL
+28 VVPL

-39 SINALEYAINNSI
+39 SINALEYAINSSSH
-52 RQNEIFLVTQQDG
+52 QNKIFLVTQQDG
-65 SIDNPE
+65 SLDNPE
-71 PQDLYGVGVLANIVQ
+71 PQELYEVGVLANIVQ

-100 QGVGRGRIIEY
+100 QGVSRGRAIEY
-111 INSHNL
+111 IDSHTL
-117 LQARIELDIHH
+117 LQARVELDNYH
-128 ECEEGKDNIDLEALR
+128 EYEEDEDNVDLEALR
-143 RSVVSAF
+143 RSVIGAF

-161 PEVVVNP
+161 PDIIVNP
-168 IDQIKEIDQLVDT
+168 VEQIKEIDLLVGT

-196 LETYGPVER
+196 LETYGPGER

-267 EFEKKINETK
+267 EFEKKIEETK
-277 LSQEAREKAMTEL
+277 LSQEAREKAITEL

-303 TVIFNYLYWLLDL
+303 TVISNYLYWLLDL
-316 PWGKCK
+316 PWGKYK
-322 DVKIN
+322 DAKIN

-357 RVKEIKGPMLCLVG
+357 RVKEIKGPILCLLG
-371 PPGVGKTSLAKS
+371 PPGVGKTSLARS

-409 RKTYIGSMPGKII
+409 RKTYIGSMPGKVI

-485 TANSLNLPHPLR
+485 TANSLNLPHPLH

-507 YTEDEKVS
+507 YTEDEKIS

-524 LRKEHGLRQKEWS
+524 LKKEHGLRQKEWS
-537 ITSDALYELIR
+537 ITDDALYELIR

-565 LMRKAVKRILTDKNK
+565 LMRKAVKEILEGKNK
-580 KISVGVGNLQ
+580 KICVGVNDLQ
-590 DYLGIRKYTFGI
+590 GYLGVRKYTFGI

-609 GIVTGLAYTETG
+609 GVVTGLAYTETG

-638 KYTGKLGEVMKES
+638 KYTGKLGEVMQES

-693 AGSAVCTSIVSLM
+693 AGSAICTSIVSLM
-706 TNIPVNKSVAMTGE
+706 TNIRVDKSVAMTGE
-720 VTLRGRVLAVGGLRE
+720 VTLRGRVLAIGGLRE

-760 IPANIKEKVNVVFV
+760 IPASIKEKVEVVFV
-774 KSIDEVIKIA
+774 KNIDEVIKIA
-784 LIQPII
+784 LTQPAI
-790 PIKNDNG
+790 PIESDNG
-797 NSAPSSPIKNKDD
+797 SNAPSSSVKNKDD
-810 NFPDLETLK
+810 NFSGLETLK

>member
-1 MSIEYAVDSNFAILP
+1 MNIERAVSSSFTALP

-28 IVVPL
+28 IMMPL

-39 SINALEYAINNSI
+39 SVNALEYAISSSSH
-52 RQNEIFLVTQQDG
+52 QNEIFLVAQKDG
-65 SIDNPE
+65 SVDNPE
-71 PQDLYGVGVLANIVQ
+71 PEDLYEVGVLANIIQ

-94 AVKVVI
+94 AVKVI
-100 QGVGRGRIIEY
+100 IRGIRRGRVVEY
-111 INSHNL
+111 ISSHTL
-117 LQARIELDIHH
+117 LQARVELDNHYK
-128 ECEEGKDNIDLEALR
+128 EDEDNIDLEALR
-143 RSVVSAF
+143 RSVIDAF

-161 PEVVVNP
+161 PEVAINP
-168 IDQIKEIDQLVDT
+168 IDQIKEVDQLVDT
-181 IVSYLNIKASDKQSI
+181 VASHLNIKVSDKQSI
-196 LETYGPVER
+196 LEAYDPKER
-205 LRKTFTFIERE
+205 FKKAFAFIERE
-216 ISILNAQNRLYKTIK
+216 ISILNAQSRLYKTIK

-239 AYYLNEQLKAIQKE
+239 VYYLNEQLKAIQKE

-260 EEGNIIN
+260 DEGDILN

-277 LSQEAREKAMTEL
+277 LSQEAREKAITDL

-303 TVIFNYLYWLLDL
+303 TVISSYLHWLLDL
-316 PWGKCK
+316 PWGKYK
-322 DVKIN
+322 DAKIN

-357 RVKEIKGPMLCLVG
+357 RVKEIKGPILCLVG

-409 RKTYIGSMPGKII
+409 RKIYIGSMPGKII

-507 YTEDEKVS
+507 YTEDEKIS
-515 IAKYHLIPK
+515 IATHHLIPK
-524 LRKEHGLRQKEWS
+524 LKKEHGLYQKEWN
-537 ITSDALYELIR
+537 ITNEALYELIR

-565 LMRKAVKRILTDKNK
+565 LMRKAVKEILTDKNK
-580 KISVGVGNLQ
+580 KISVGVDNLQ
-590 DYLGIRKYTFGI
+590 DYLGVRKYTFGI

-627 ESVLIPGKGEI
+627 ESVLILGKGEI
-638 KYTGKLGEVMKES
+638 KYTGKLGEVMQES

-670 EKFQNNDIHLHLP
+670 EKFQNNDIHLHVP

-693 AGSAVCTSIVSLM
+693 AGGAVCTSIVSLM
-706 TNIPVNKSVAMTGE
+706 TNIPVNKNVAMTGE
-720 VTLRGRVLAVGGLRE
+720 VTLRGRVLAIGGLRE

-760 IPANIKEKVNVVFV
+760 IPASIKEGINVVFA
-774 KSIDEVIKIA
+774 KNIDEVMKVA
-784 LIQPII
+784 LMHPTTPIDGD
-790 PIKNDNG
+790 DNQ
-797 NSAPSSPIKNKDD
+797 NSVPSSIENKDD
-810 NFPDLETLK
+810 TFPMSETLK

>member
-1 MSIEYAVDSNFAILP
+1 MNIEYAIDSNFATLP
-16 VLPLRDVVIFPN
+16 VLPLRDVVIFPSV
-28 IVVPL
+28 VVPL

-39 SINALEYAINNSI
+39 SINALEYAINNSSH
-52 RQNEIFLVTQQDG
+52 QNKIFLVTQQDG

-71 PQDLYGVGVLANIVQ
+71 PQDLYEVGVLANIVQ

-100 QGVGRGRIIEY
+100 QGVSRGRAVEY
-111 INSHNL
+111 IDSYTL
-117 LQARIELDIHH
+117 LQARVELDNYH
-128 ECEEGKDNIDLEALR
+128 EYEEDEDNVDLEALR
-143 RSVVSAF
+143 RSVIGAF

-161 PEVVVNP
+161 PDIIVNP
-168 IDQIKEIDQLVDT
+168 VEQIKEIDLLVDT

-196 LETYGPVER
+196 LETYGPGER

-260 EEGNIIN
+260 EEGNVIN
-267 EFEKKINETK
+267 EFEKKIDETK
-277 LSQEAREKAMTEL
+277 LSQEAREKAITEL

-303 TVIFNYLYWLLDL
+303 TVISNYLYWLLDL
-316 PWGKCK
+316 PWGKYK
-322 DVKIN
+322 DAKIN
-327 LNAAKKILDEN
+327 LSAAKKILDEN

-357 RVKEIKGPMLCLVG
+357 RVKEIKGPILCLLG
-371 PPGVGKTSLAKS
+371 PPGVGKTSLARS

-409 RKTYIGSMPGKII
+409 RKTYIGSMPGKVI

-485 TANSLNLPHPLR
+485 TANSLNLPHPLH

-507 YTEDEKVS
+507 YTEDEKIN
-515 IAKYHLIPK
+515 IAKYHIIPK
-524 LRKEHGLRQKEWS
+524 LKQEHGLRQKEWS
-537 ITSDALYELIR
+537 ITNDALYELIR

-565 LMRKAVKRILTDKNK
+565 LMRKAVKEILEGKNK
-580 KISVGVGNLQ
+580 KICVGVNDLQ
-590 DYLGIRKYTFGI
+590 GYLGVRKYTFGI

-609 GIVTGLAYTETG
+609 GVVTGLAYTETG

-638 KYTGKLGEVMKES
+638 KYTGKLGEVMQES

-693 AGSAVCTSIVSLM
+693 AGSAICTSIVSLM
-706 TNIPVNKSVAMTGE
+706 TNIPVDKSVAMTGE
-720 VTLRGRVLAVGGLRE
+720 VTLRGRVLAIGGLRE
-735 KLLAALRGSI
+735 KLLAALRVSI

-760 IPANIKEKVNVVFV
+760 IPANIKEKINVVFV
-774 KSIDEVIKIA
+774 KNIDEVIKIA
-784 LIQPII
+784 LIQPTI
-790 PIKNDNG
+790 PIESDNG
-797 NSAPSSPIKNKDD
+797 SNAPSSSVKNEDD
-810 NFPDLETLK
+810 NFSGLETLK

>member
-1 MSIEYAVDSNFAILP
+1 MSIGRAVNFNSTVLP

-28 IVVPL
+28 IMLPL
-33 FIGREK
+33 FVGREK
-39 SINALEYAINNSI
+39 SVHALEYAISSSSH
-52 RQNEIFLVTQQDG
+52 QNEIFLIAQKDG

-71 PQDLYGVGVLANIVQ
+71 PENLYEVGVLANIIQ

-94 AVKVVI
+94 AVKVMI
-100 QGVGRGRIIEY
+100 HGVRRGRVIEY
-111 INSHNL
+111 ISSHTL
-117 LQARIELDIHH
+117 LQARVALDGHY
-128 ECEEGKDNIDLEALR
+128 EYGENEDNIDLEALR
-143 RSVVSAF
+143 RSVIDAF
-150 DSWCKLNKKNQ
+150 DNWCKLSKKSR
-161 PEVVVNP
+161 PEIIIDP
-168 IDQIKEIDQLVDT
+168 IDQVKEVNQIVDM
-181 IVSYLNIKASDKQSI
+181 IASHLNIKVSDKQNI
-196 LETYGPVER
+196 LEVYNPKER
-205 LRKTFTFIERE
+205 LKKVFALIERE
-216 ISILNAQNRLYKTIK
+216 ISILSAQNRLYKTIK

-239 AYYLNEQLKAIQKE
+239 VYYLNEQLKAIQKE

-260 EEGNIIN
+260 DEGNILN

-277 LSQEAREKAMTEL
+277 LSEEAKEKAITDL

-303 TVIFNYLYWLLDL
+303 TVISSYLHWLLDL
-316 PWGKCK
+316 PWGKYK
-322 DVKIN
+322 DAKIN

-357 RVKEIKGPMLCLVG
+357 RVKEIKGPILCLVG

-383 MARAVGRDFVRIALG
+383 MAKAVGRDFVRISLG
-398 GVRDESEIRGH
+398 GIRDESEIRGH

-507 YTEDEKVS
+507 YTEDEKIS
-515 IAKYHLIPK
+515 IATHHLIPK
-524 LRKEHGLRQKEWS
+524 LKKEHGLHQKEWE
-537 ITSDALYELIR
+537 ITNEALYELIR

-557 SMERELAK
+557 SMKRELAK
-565 LMRKAVKRILTDKNK
+565 LMRKAVKAILTDKNK
-580 KISVGVGNLQ
+580 KISVETGNLQ
-590 DYLGIRKYTFGI
+590 DYLGVRKYTFGI

-638 KYTGKLGEVMKES
+638 KYTGKLGEVMQES

-656 SYIRSNCLFFGIKP
+656 SYVRSNCLFFGIKP
-670 EKFQNNDIHLHLP
+670 EKFQNNDIHLHVP

-706 TNIPVNKSVAMTGE
+706 TNISVNKSVAMTGE
-720 VTLRGRVLAVGGLRE
+720 VTLRGRVLAIGGLRE

-745 KTVIIPSENEKDMQE
+745 KIVIIPSENEKDMQE
-760 IPANIKEKVNVVFV
+760 IPANIKEGINVIFA
-774 KSIDEVIKIA
+774 KNIDEVIKIA
-784 LIQPII
+784 LTRPITSI
-790 PIKNDNG
+790 DGDNQ
-797 NSAPSSPIKNKDD
+797 NSLPSSIENKDST
-810 NFPDLETLK
+810 FSALETLK

>member
-1 MSIEYAVDSNFAILP
+1 MNIRYTMSSSFITLP

-28 IVVPL
+28 MAVPL

-39 SINALEYAINNSI
+39 SINALEYASSNSDH
-52 RQNEIFLVTQQDG
+52 QNEIFLVAQRDG

-71 PQDLYGVGVLANIVQ
+71 KIDLYEVGILANIVQ

-94 AVKVVI
+94 AVKVII
-100 QGVGRGRIIEY
+100 QGITRARIIEY
-111 INSHNL
+111 IDTNSS
-117 LQARIELDIHH
+117 LQAIVELDRHN
-128 ECEEGKDNIDLEALR
+128 EYDEEDNVDLEALK
-143 RSVVSAF
+143 RSVVEVF
-150 DSWCKLNKKNQ
+150 DNWSKLNKKDQ
-161 PEVVVNP
+161 PEDVINL
-168 IDQIKEIDQLVDT
+168 IDHAEGPGQLAD
-181 IVSYLNIKASDKQSI
+181 IVASHLNIKISDKQSI
-196 LETYGPVER
+196 LEAYDLEER
-205 LRKTFTFIERE
+205 LKKILAFTERE

-239 AYYLNEQLKAIQKE
+239 VYYLNEQLKAIQKE

-260 EEGNIIN
+260 DEGNIVS
-267 EFEKKINETK
+267 EFERKINGTK
-277 LSQEAREKAMTEL
+277 LSKEAKEKALADL

-303 TVIFNYLYWLLDL
+303 TVISSYLHWLLDL
-316 PWGKCK
+316 PWEKYK
-322 DVKIN
+322 DTKIN
-327 LNAAKKILDEN
+327 LNTAKKTLDEN
-338 HYGIEKVKDRI
+338 HHGIEKVKDRI

-357 RVKEIKGPMLCLVG
+357 RVKEIKGPILCLIG

-383 MARAVGRDFVRIALG
+383 IAKSIGRDFVRMSLG

-475 FDLSSVMFVA
+475 FDLSNVMFVA

-507 YTEDEKVS
+507 YTEDEKVN
-515 IAKYHLIPK
+515 IATHHLIPK
-524 LRKEHGLRQKEWS
+524 LKKEHGLHQKEWS
-537 ITSDALYELIR
+537 ITNDALYKLIR

-565 LMRKAVKRILTDKNK
+565 LMRKAVKEILIDKSK
-580 KISVGVGNLQ
+580 EISIGVDNLQ
-590 DYLGIRKYTFGI
+590 DYLGVRKYTFGI
-602 AENESLV
+602 AENENLIGV
-609 GIVTGLAYTETG
+609 VTGLAYTESG

-627 ESVLIPGKGEI
+627 ESVIIPGKGEI
-638 KYTGKLGEVMKES
+638 KYTGKLGEVMQES

-656 SYIRSNCLFFGIKP
+656 SYIRSNCLAFGIRP
-670 EKFQNNDIHLHLP
+670 EKFQNNDIHLHVP

-693 AGSAVCTSIVSLM
+693 AGVAVCTSIVSLM
-706 TNIPVNKSVAMTGE
+706 ANIPVNRSVAMTGE
-720 VTLRGRVLAVGGLRE
+720 VTLRGRILAIGGLRE
-735 KLLAALRGSI
+735 KLLAALRGAI

-760 IPANIKEKVNVVFV
+760 IPANIKESINIVFTRDVN
-774 KSIDEVIKIA
+774 EVIKIA
-784 LIQPII
+784 LIRPTT
-790 PIKNDNG
+790 PIKV
-797 NSAPSSPIKNKDD
+797 DD
-810 NFPDLETLK
+810 
-819 H
+819 

>member
-1 MSIEYAVDSNFAILP
+1 MNIECAMDFNFATLP
-16 VLPLRDVVIFPN
+16 VLPLRDVVIFPSV
-28 IVVPL
+28 VVPL

-39 SINALEYAINNSI
+39 SINALEYAINNSSH
-52 RQNEIFLVTQQDG
+52 QNKIFLVTQQDG
-65 SIDNPE
+65 SLDNPE
-71 PQDLYGVGVLANIVQ
+71 PQDLYEVGVLANIIQ

-100 QGVGRGRIIEY
+100 QGVSRGRAIEY
-111 INSHNL
+111 IDSHTL
-117 LQARIELDIHH
+117 LQARVELDNYH
-128 ECEEGKDNIDLEALR
+128 EYEEDEDNVDLEALR
-143 RSVVSAF
+143 RSVIGAF

-161 PEVVVNP
+161 PDIIVNP
-168 IDQIKEIDQLVDT
+168 VEQIKEIDLLVDT

-196 LETYGPVER
+196 LETYGPGER

-267 EFEKKINETK
+267 EFEKKIEETK
-277 LSQEAREKAMTEL
+277 LSQEAREKAITEL

-303 TVIFNYLYWLLDL
+303 TVISNYLYWLLDL
-316 PWGKCK
+316 PWGKYK
-322 DVKIN
+322 DTKIN

-357 RVKEIKGPMLCLVG
+357 RVKEIKGPILCLLG
-371 PPGVGKTSLAKS
+371 PPGVGKTSLARS

-398 GVRDESEIRGH
+398 GVRDESEIHGH
-409 RKTYIGSMPGKII
+409 RKTYIGSMPGKVI

-485 TANSLNLPHPLR
+485 TANSLNLPHPLH

-507 YTEDEKVS
+507 YTEDEKIS

-524 LRKEHGLRQKEWS
+524 LKKEHGLRQKEWS
-537 ITSDALYELIR
+537 ITDDALYELIR

-565 LMRKAVKRILTDKNK
+565 LMRKAVKEILEGKNK
-580 KISVGVGNLQ
+580 KICVGVNNLQ
-590 DYLGIRKYTFGI
+590 GYLGVRKYTFGI

-609 GIVTGLAYTETG
+609 GVVTGLAYTETG
-621 GDILMI
+621 GDILMV

-638 KYTGKLGEVMKES
+638 KYTGKLGEVMQES

-693 AGSAVCTSIVSLM
+693 AGSAICTSIVSLM
-706 TNIPVNKSVAMTGE
+706 TNIPVDKSVAMTGE
-720 VTLRGRVLAVGGLRE
+720 VTLRGRVLAIGGLRE

-760 IPANIKEKVNVVFV
+760 IPASIKEKVDVVFV
-774 KSIDEVIKIA
+774 KNIDEVIKIA
-784 LIQPII
+784 LIQPTI
-790 PIKNDNG
+790 PIESDNG
-797 NSAPSSPIKNKDD
+797 SNAPSSSVKNKDD
-810 NFPDLETLK
+810 NFSGLETLK

>member
-1 MSIEYAVDSNFAILP
+1 MNTERAVTPNAVPLP
-16 VLPLRDVVIFPN
+16 VLPLRDLVIFPN

-39 SINALEYAINNSI
+39 SINALEYAVSGNPLK
-52 RQNEIFLVTQQDG
+52 EIFLVAQRDG

-71 PQDLYGVGVLANIVQ
+71 PEDLYEVGVLANIIQ

-94 AVKVVI
+94 AVKVVV
-100 QGVGRGRIIEY
+100 QGVSRGRVVEY
-111 INSHNL
+111 ISSHAL
-117 LQARIELDIHH
+117 LQARVELDNHYQY
-128 ECEEGKDNIDLEALR
+128 EENDAEDNVDLEALR
-143 RSVVSAF
+143 RSVIDAF

-161 PEVVVNP
+161 PEVVINP

-181 IVSYLNIKASDKQSI
+181 IASYLNIKISDKQSI
-196 LETYGPVER
+196 LEAYGLKDR
-205 LRKTFTFIERE
+205 LKKVFSFIERE

-239 AYYLNEQLKAIQKE
+239 VYYLNEQLKAIQKE

-260 EEGNIIN
+260 DEGNVLN
-267 EFEKKINETK
+267 EFEKKINETQ
-277 LSQEAREKAMTEL
+277 LSQEAREKAMADL

-303 TVIFNYLYWLLDL
+303 TVISSYLHWLLDL
-316 PWGKCK
+316 PWGKYK
-322 DVKIN
+322 DTKIN

-357 RVKEIKGPMLCLVG
+357 RVKEIKGPILCLVG

-383 MARAVGRDFVRIALG
+383 IAKAVGRDFVRISLG

-442 MGSDSRGD
+442 MGADSRGD

-485 TANSLNLPHPLR
+485 TANSLNLPHALR

-507 YTEDEKVS
+507 YTEDEKIN
-515 IAKYHLIPK
+515 IASHHLIPK
-524 LRKEHGLRQKEWS
+524 LKKEHGLHQKEWS
-537 ITSDALYELIR
+537 VTSDALYKLIR

-565 LMRKAVKRILTDKNK
+565 LMRKAVKEILTEKSK
-580 KISVGVGNLQ
+580 TISVGDDNLQ
-590 DYLGIRKYTFGI
+590 DYLGVRKHTFGI
-602 AENESLV
+602 AENENLV
-609 GIVTGLAYTETG
+609 GVVTGLAYTETG

-627 ESVLIPGKGEI
+627 ESVIIPGKGEI
-638 KYTGKLGEVMKES
+638 KYTGKLGEVMQES

-670 EKFQNNDIHLHLP
+670 EKFQNNDIHLHVP

-693 AGSAVCTSIVSLM
+693 AGGAVCTSIVSLM

-720 VTLRGRVLAVGGLRE
+720 VTLRGRILAIGGLRE
-735 KLLAALRGSI
+735 KLLAALRGAI
-745 KTVIIPSENEKDMQE
+745 KTVIIPSENEKDMQD
-760 IPANIKEKVNVVFV
+760 IPANIKEGLNVVFAKNV
-774 KSIDEVIKIA
+774 DEVIKIA
-784 LIQPII
+784 LIHPPSPIEGE
-790 PIKNDNG
+790 KQSNT
-797 NSAPSSPIKNKDD
+797 PSSIENKEDTLPLSD
-810 NFPDLETLK
+810 TLK